1 MRGYTLRSDEKL
13 LMAATKGQ
21 WEPQFLETTKEFKE
35 GMRTGMRAE
44 LREELIEHR
53 LARPKENES
62 PEKT

>member
-1 MRGYTLRSDEKL
+1 MRGYTLRSEEKL

-44 LREELIEHR
+44 FREERIGQTCAAKGE
-53 LARPKENES
+53 
-62 PEKT
+62 